1 MNCLTLKGQMC
12 SVSRYYNFTFF
23 PYYAM
28 MSLLLKLCP
37 KILQLSAVPIGLEN
51 DSAQFG
57 KWLSLGH
64 HQRWSLWLDVM
75 SAHPSCSITFLCL
88 MFHFYLQPVSGQH
101 DGNLMW
107 QKSLSWIYPKSS
119 AANVLVQKA
128 FPSLDIKGNFI
139 VSSAYLPHFFTYF
152 CPRWKGFGLEGW
164 GKEGHPANSSIR
176 KGIYGI
182 YQKIFHLIY
191 LELQEMELTTNSI
204 TKNFMGRSGHSLVF
218 GG

>member
-1 MNCLTLKGQMC
+1 MVEGDVL
-12 SVSRYYNFTFF
+12 
-23 PYYAM
+23 
-28 MSLLLKLCP
+28 
-37 KILQLSAVPIGLEN
+37 
-51 DSAQFG
+51 G
-57 KWLSLGH
+57 KWFGSVWAMVSFGAPPEVEPVARCYVSSSFL
-64 HQRWSLWLDVM
+64 LDY
-75 SAHPSCSITFLCL
+75 FLVYL
-88 MFHFYLQPVSGQH
+88 MFHFHLQPVSGQH

-128 FPSLDIKGNFI
+128 FPSLAIKGNFI

-182 YQKIFHLIY
+182 YQKIFFLWY
-191 LELQEMELTTNSI
+191 
-204 TKNFMGRSGHSLVF
+204 TKNCKRWNSPQTRLEKI
-218 GG
+218 